1 MALSNLLFP
10 LVHLCRSQAEKKGG
24 TTAQMSAKVFSD
36 PSFLRE
42 RVQNTLRLASF
53 VLVCFFLFTI
63 K

>member
-10 LVHLCRSQAEKKGG
+10 LIHLCRSQAEKKGG

-42 RVQNTLRLASF
+42 RVQNTLRPNII
-53 VLVCFFLFTI
+53 CFSMLLFI
-63 K
+63 NN

>member
-36 PSFLRE
+36 PSFLGE
-42 RVQNTLRLASF
+42 RVQNTLRPNII
-53 VLVCFFLFTI
+53 CFSMLLFI
-63 K
+63 YN